1 MGVPQARKPLKQAM
15 ARCALMVVMVLVLAM
30 LLLMVLAVLLLQLL
44 PLVEGG
50 SCLLPAAG
58 LAVICLRS
66 LPASHALFPSPTQ
79 ASSLTI
85 HPTARC
91 LCGQGGGLCLLV
103 KDACHRVV
111 VLC

>member
-15 ARCALMVVMVLVLAM
+15 ARCALMMVMVLVLAM
-30 LLLMVLAVLLLQLL
+30 LLLTVLAVLLLQLL

-58 LAVICLRS
+58 LAVVCLRS
-66 LPASHALFPSPTQ
+66 LPASHALLPSPTQ
-79 ASSLTI
+79 ASLTI
-85 HPTARC
+85 HPTARS

-103 KDACHRVV
+103 KDACHI
-111 VLC
+111 VLLFLC